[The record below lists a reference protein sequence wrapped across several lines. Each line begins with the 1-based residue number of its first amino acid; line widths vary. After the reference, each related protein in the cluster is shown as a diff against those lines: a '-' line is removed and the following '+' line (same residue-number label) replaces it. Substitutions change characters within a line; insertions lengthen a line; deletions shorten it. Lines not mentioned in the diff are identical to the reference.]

1 MSKEI
6 ATVSPDTGTPA
17 EQVALLATPPDARD
31 VSAELAAPPRRKL
44 PWLSLVLAGGVIA
57 TGAFAGGVWYQQN
70 NGTPGGG
77 KSSARPAAA
86 AAAPGGGYG
95 QGQNGSRRGGQG
107 QGQGAGQGGQGQ
119 GGQAGFARGTVKA
132 VDGNTVYLTD
142 TNGNTIKVT
151 TGDATKVQLNK
162 EGKVGDLQPGQSVTV
177 VGTPDASG
185 GYTASQLVE
194 GAAGAG
200 GFGGFGG
207 GGGGFG
213 GGAGA
218 GGGAPR
224 NPSGG

>member
-6 ATVSPDTGTPA
+6 ATVASTPA

-70 NGTPGGG
+70 NGSSSGG

-95 QGQNGSRRGGQG
+95 QNGSRRGGQG
-107 QGQGAGQGGQGQ
+107 QGQGQGAGQ

-162 EGKVGDLQPGQSVTV
+162 EGKVADLQPGQSVTV
-177 VGTPDASG
+177 VGTPDANG
-185 GYTASQLVE
+185 GYTANQLVE

-200 GFGGFGG
+200 GFGGGG
-207 GGGGFG
+207 GGGM
-213 GGAGA
+213 
-218 GGGAPR
+218 PR

>member
-6 ATVSPDTGTPA
+6 ATVEAATPA

-44 PWLSLVLAGGVIA
+44 PWLSLLLAGGVIA

-70 NGTPGGG
+70 NGPTGGG

-86 AAAPGGGYG
+86 AAAQGGGYG
-95 QGQNGSRRGGQG
+95 QGPGGSRRG
-107 QGQGAGQGGQGQ
+107 GQGAGQGGQGA
-119 GGQAGFARGTVKA
+119 GQAGFARGTVKA

-177 VGTPDASG
+177 VGTPDANG

-194 GAAGAG
+194 GAVGGG

-207 GGGGFG
+207 
-213 GGAGA
+213 GA